1 MIHEVVGQGNW
12 RDYQK
17 SDGQRIKQECNS
29 SSRKGCS
36 CVDQETIMIFTNLAE
51 WDAKEGVFSHKS
63 PYYAGGDCAGELL
76 SLIVKNW
83 MF

>member
-1 MIHEVVGQGNW
+1 M
-12 RDYQK
+12 R
-17 SDGQRIKQECNS
+17 NS
-29 SSRKGCS
+29 SSRKGVR
-36 CVDQETIMIFTNLAE
+36 VDQETIMIFTNLAE

-63 PYYAGGDCAGELL
+63 PYYAGGDWQELPG